1 MTAVHWNILQIV
13 SVSVLPKASFKMPN
27 ISGVQILLSHSLPP
41 HPSLLPRLIFL
52 TLLVFFCPQMFPS
65 PSLLSSASQHLICR
79 CKKRCLSVSGT
90 HCWLIEISDWEADI
104 QAERQ
109 IAGEKWP
116 LECFADI
123 LSPSPSH
130 SYSFFDSFYVSQPGL
145 PIADMREVSWKS
157 IRLCSHNPSPLQSYS
172 ILGFNLSRFSLL
184 YIYSFPD
191 LTPFL
196 LPSFILFFF
205 FFFPHPLSHHAHSW
219 DAVYTT
225 TVNTSRDPVC
235 LAKCF
240 LAARWKACSIDSKSG
255 AICYLI
261 GWHGELSVDFSYR
274 GEQGDNGTV
283 SATSGAAGAR
293 RR

>member
-41 HPSLLPRLIFL
+41 QPSLLPRLIFL

-65 PSLLSSASQHLICR
+65 PSLPSSASLHLICR

-109 IAGEKWP
+109 IVGETWP

-145 PIADMREVSWKS
+145 PIADMREVSRKS
-157 IRLCSHNPSPLQSYS
+157 IRLCSHNPPPPLQSYS
-172 ILGFNLSRFSLL
+172 ILGINLSRVCLLTSIPLPTSHLSSSLHSSCFFFLSTSSFS
-184 YIYSFPD
+184 SC
-191 LTPFL
+191 PFL
-196 LPSFILFFF
+196 RCCLHFYSKH
-205 FFFPHPLSHHAHSW
+205 FPGSCLSSKMLSSSRMKGMQHWLEIRGYLLSDW
-219 DAVYTT
+219 LTWEAV
-225 TVNTSRDPVC
+225 C
-235 LAKCF
+235 GF
-240 LAARWKACSIDSKSG
+240 
-255 AICYLI
+255 
-261 GWHGELSVDFSYR
+261 
-274 GEQGDNGTV
+274 
-283 SATSGAAGAR
+283 
-293 RR
+293 

>member
-41 HPSLLPRLIFL
+41 QPSLLPRLIFL

-65 PSLLSSASQHLICR
+65 PSLPSSASLHLICR

-109 IAGEKWP
+109 IVGETWP

-145 PIADMREVSWKS
+145 PIADMREVSRKS
-157 IRLCSHNPSPLQSYS
+157 IRLCSHNPPPPSSHTQSLVLIYLES
-172 ILGFNLSRFSLL
+172 ACLHLFLSRPHT
-184 YIYSFPD
+184 FPP
-191 LTPFL
+191 PFIH
-196 LPSFILFFF
+196 PVF
-205 FFFPHPLSHHAHSW
+205 FFFPRPLSHHAHSW
-219 DAVYTT
+219 DVVYTT

-240 LAARWKACSIDSKSG
+240 LAAGWKACSIDSKSG

-261 GWHGELSVDFSYR
+261 GWHGKLSVDFSYR

>member
-41 HPSLLPRLIFL
+41 QPSLLPRLIFL

-65 PSLLSSASQHLICR
+65 PSLPSSASLHLICR

-109 IAGEKWP
+109 IVGETWP

-145 PIADMREVSWKS
+145 PIADMREVSRKS
-157 IRLCSHNPSPLQSYS
+157 IRLCSHNPPPPLQSYS
-172 ILGFNLSRFSLL
+172 ILGINLSRVCLLTSIPLPTSHLSSSLH
-184 YIYSFPD
+184 S
-191 LTPFL
+191 
-196 LPSFILFFF
+196 SCF
-205 FFFPHPLSHHAHSW
+205 FFFPRPLSHHAHSW
-219 DAVYTT
+219 DVVYTT

-240 LAARWKACSIDSKSG
+240 LAAGWKACSIDSKSG

-261 GWHGELSVDFSYR
+261 GWHGKLSVDFSYR